1 MRNSF
6 LASYR
11 CIDNIYRKKSFSG
24 QELNKFLSDLPSDEK
39 PLTTKLVYG
48 VIDKNIELTY
58 IIKQYAKSVKP
69 AIMPVLQIGVY
80 CFLYLSVPNAVAVNE
95 CVELTKSIGK
105 SGVKSF
111 VNAVLKNI
119 SNGVEQNK
127 ITYPKNKREYLSVKN
142 SYPTWVVDEIIKDFG
157 ENEAEKILGYEKDNK
172 FFHLRVN
179 LKNISAQ
186 DFAKLLE
193 EKGVEYKSTLSD
205 GFYVSGNLD
214 GIKRDLY
221 TVQSLSSMYVCR
233 AFDEVKDKNLLDLC
247 AAPGGKSVYLSSLG
261 AKVTSCDL
269 HPHRVELIKKYAKRM
284 GESFDA
290 IVNDASKTK
299 AEFVDQFDCVLC
311 DVPCSGFGVADSKPD
326 IKLFKTKE
334 DIQSL
339 SVLQKQILQTA
350 SQYVKVGGEL
360 VYSTCT
366 IFKKEN
372 NDVINDFLANNKNFV
387 AMPIDL
393 DFEKTKEGYLQFLPY
408 KDNTEGFFIAKIKRI
423 C

>member
-24 QELNKFLSDLPSDEK
+24 QELNKFLSDLPTDEK

-69 AIMPVLQIGVY
+69 AIMPVLQLGVY
-80 CFLYLSVPNAVAVNE
+80 CFLYLSIPNAVAVNE

-142 SYPTWVVDEIIKDFG
+142 SYPTWVVDEIVKDYG
-157 ENEAEKILGYEKDNK
+157 EIEAEKILGYEKDNK
-172 FFHLRVN
+172 FFHVRVN

-186 DFAKLLE
+186 DFAKLLDE
-193 EKGVEYKSTLSD
+193 NKVEYKTTVSD

-214 GIKRDLY
+214 GIKKDLY
-221 TVQSLSSMYVCR
+221 TVQSLSSMYVCK
-233 AFDEVKDKNLLDLC
+233 AFDDVKDKKLLDLC

-290 IVNDASKTK
+290 IINDASKTK
-299 AEFVDQFDCVLC
+299 PEFVDQFDRVLC

-334 DIQSL
+334 DIKSL
-339 SVLQKQILQTA
+339 AELQKQILQTA
-350 SQYVKVGGEL
+350 SQYIKVDGEL

-387 AMPIDL
+387 AMPINL

>member
-48 VIDKNIELTY
+48 VIDKNIELSY

-69 AIMPVLQIGVY
+69 AILPVLQIGVY
-80 CFLYLSVPNAVAVNE
+80 CFLYLSIPNPVAVNE
-95 CVELTKSIGK
+95 CVELTKAIGK

-111 VNAVLKNI
+111 VNAVLKNV
-119 SNGVEQNK
+119 SNGIEQDK
-127 ITYPKNKREYLSVKN
+127 IKYPQDKKQFLSVKY
-142 SYPTWVVDEIIKDFG
+142 SYPEWVVEQIIKDFG
-157 ENEAEKILGYEKDNK
+157 KDVAEKILSYEKDNK
-172 FFHLRVN
+172 FFHIRVN
-179 LKNISAQ
+179 LKKIGVQEFES
-186 DFAKLLE
+186 LLKE
-193 EKGVEYKSTLSD
+193 QNVEYNKTVED
-205 GFYVSGNLD
+205 GFYVSGSLD
-214 GIKRDLY
+214 GIKKDLY
-221 TVQSLSSMYVCR
+221 TVQSLSSLYVCK
-233 AFDEVKDKNLLDLC
+233 AFGDVKGKNLLDLC

-261 AKVTSCDL
+261 AKVTSCDI

-290 IVNDASKTK
+290 MVNDASKTNDS
-299 AEFVDQFDCVLC
+299 FVDKFDMVLC

-339 SVLQKQILQTA
+339 ADLQKQILQTA
-350 SQYVKVGGEL
+350 SQYLKIGGTL

-372 NDVINDFLANNKNFV
+372 NDVVNEFLANNKNFV
-387 AMPIDL
+387 AEQINL

>member
-48 VIDKNIELTY
+48 VVDKNIELTY

-69 AIMPVLQIGVY
+69 AILPVLQIGVY
-80 CFLYLSVPNAVAVNE
+80 CFLYLSIPNAVAVNE
-95 CVELTKSIGK
+95 CVELTKAIGK

-119 SNGVEQNK
+119 SNGIAQNK
-127 ITYPKNKREYLSVKN
+127 IEYPKNEREYLSVKN
-142 SYPTWVVDEIIKDFG
+142 SYPLWVVDMIMKDYG
-157 ENEAEKILGYEKDNK
+157 KEKAEKILSYEKDNK
-172 FFHLRVN
+172 FFHIRVN
-179 LKNISAQ
+179 LKEISAEK
-186 DFAKLLE
+186 FEKLLE
-193 EKGVEYKSTLSD
+193 EKGVEYNKTVED
-205 GFYVSGNLD
+205 GFYVCGNLD
-214 GIKRDLY
+214 GIKSNLF
-221 TVQSLSSMYVCR
+221 TVQSLSSLYVCK
-233 AFDEVKDKNLLDLC
+233 AFGDVKDKNLLDLC
-247 AAPGGKSVYLSSLG
+247 AAPGGKSVYLSAMG
-261 AKVTSCDL
+261 AKVTSCDI

-284 GESFDA
+284 GEKVEAF
-290 IVNDASKTK
+290 VNDASKTK
-299 AEFVDQFDCVLC
+299 QEFVDKFDCVLC

-326 IKLFKTKE
+326 IKLFKAKE
-334 DIQSL
+334 DIESL
-339 SVLQKQILQTA
+339 ASLQKQILEVS

-372 NDVINDFLANNKNFV
+372 NDVVNEFLANNKNFV
-387 AMPIDL
+387 AEQIDL

-408 KDNTEGFFIAKIKRI
+408 KDNTEGFFIAKIKRV

>member
-24 QELNKFLSDLPSDEK
+24 QELNKFLSSLPSDEK

-48 VIDKNIELTY
+48 VVDKNIELTY
-58 IIKQYAKSVKP
+58 IIKQYTKSVKP

-80 CFLYLSVPNAVAVNE
+80 CFLYLSIPNAVAVNE
-95 CVELTKSIGK
+95 CVELTKAIGK

-119 SNGVEQNK
+119 SNGIEQNK
-127 ITYPKNKREYLSVKN
+127 IEYPKNERECLSVKN
-142 SYPTWVVDEIIKDFG
+142 SYPLWVIDMLWNDYGKEQT
-157 ENEAEKILGYEKDNK
+157 ENILGFEKDNK
-172 FFHLRVN
+172 FFHIRVN
-179 LKNISAQ
+179 LKEISAEG
-186 DFAKLLE
+186 FEELL
-193 EKGVEYKSTLSD
+193 KDKAVEYYKTVPD
-205 GFYVSGNLD
+205 GFYVSGSLD
-214 GIKRDLY
+214 GIKSNLF
-221 TVQSLSSMYVCR
+221 TIQSLSSLYVCKS
-233 AFDEVKDKNLLDLC
+233 FGVVKDKNLLDLC
-247 AAPGGKSVYLSSLG
+247 AAPGGKSVYLSAMG
-261 AKVTSCDL
+261 AKVTSCDI
-269 HPHRVELIKKYAKRM
+269 HAHRVELIKKYANRM
-284 GESFDA
+284 GESIKVF
-290 IVNDASKTK
+290 VNDASKTNQ
-299 AEFVDQFDCVLC
+299 EFLDKFDCVLC

-326 IKLFKTKE
+326 VKLFKTKQ
-334 DIQSL
+334 DIESL
-339 SVLQKQILQTA
+339 ASLQKQILQIS

-372 NDVINDFLANNKNFV
+372 NDVVNEFLANNKNFV
-387 AMPIDL
+387 AQQIDL

-408 KDNTEGFFIAKIKRI
+408 KDNTEGFFIAKIKRV